1 VSDGVKR
8 WTIRY
13 RAHNRLA
20 RPAVV
25 LVPDAYGPGRPT
37 PRLPLVI
44 SPHGRNVPAATN
56 ASKWGELP
64 ARGSFAVICPGGMG
78 RRLPLHSWG
87 WRGQIA
93 DLARMPAILR
103 AALPWL
109 RIGRRIYAV
118 GGSMGGHETLLLVGQ
133 YPKLL
138 AGAVAFDSVTNFYK
152 RYYDFARSP
161 GGRNAQA
168 LARIEVGGTPRTNPR
183 GYVLRS
189 PTHWLDEVAGSGVPL
204 QMWWSET
211 DQIVIDQAH
220 QSGVFYRELRKRRP
234 RGRVEAVTGSWRHSF
249 ETYQNV
255 QLPGAVQWLGLSAAR
270 VR

>member
-1 VSDGVKR
+1 MSNGVQR

-13 RAHNRLA
+13 RAHNGRA

-25 LVPDAYGPGRPT
+25 IVPARFGPKRP
-37 PRLPLVI
+37 PPPLPLVI
-44 SPHGRNVPAATN
+44 SPHGRNVRAATN

-64 ARGSFAVICPGGMG
+64 ARGPFAVICPGGMG

-93 DLARMPAILR
+93 DLARMPGILR
-103 AALPWL
+103 ETLPWL
-109 RIGRRIYAV
+109 RVDRRRIYAV
-118 GGSMGGHETLLLVGQ
+118 GGSMGGHETLLIVGQ

-161 GGRNAQA
+161 GGRRAQA
-168 LARIEVGGTPRTNPR
+168 LARIEVGGTPRTNTR

-189 PTHWLDEVAGSGVPL
+189 PTHWLPEVARSGVPL
-204 QMWWSET
+204 QLWWSET

-220 QSGVFYRELRKRRP
+220 QSGAFYRELRRRRP

-249 ETYQNV
+249 ETYENV
-255 QLPGAVQWLGLSAAR
+255 QLPGAVQWLALAGGR
-270 VR
+270 